1 VSEGLDPLQQNFQP
15 KLGDLL
21 TLRRVSSDIVQN
33 NTRESKDYAEDPAAN
48 NQPISAAEVQEKS
61 SRAARGEAQQTVF
74 YSKHLQILYR
84 EMFRRIINTEYILSD
99 MSYPGKDLALVFLRR
114 CVERGVPLE
123 MLLDL
128 DKWRVLAVKP
138 IGGGSPMA
146 RQQALTNLMQVRGEF
161 DERGRREILREFA
174 AAQTS
179 YEELDR
185 FMPLQNRDEI
195 ASNEHSIAA
204 LENATFG
211 SGIQIPAGSDQVHT
225 IHFKSHAQQIQQML
239 QAIQEQGVESVDP
252 QRGATYIGAALPNM
266 EQHLQYLQRDPT
278 RKAFVQEGVQ
288 IMRQAS
294 QLYEMFKQIIEKAQ
308 KEQAELE
315 KARGQQLQD
324 SEQRALTAEL
334 QVEMAKAEMKTQV
347 DALKVNSL
355 NSMRAEKTREQLRVN
370 SEKAAQDIQLKAQKA
385 QSEIQINQAK
395 AQADIDVKQKKA
407 SAGQEKP
414 AKRPPK

>member
-1 VSEGLDPLQQNFQP
+1 
-15 KLGDLL
+15 
-21 TLRRVSSDIVQN
+21 
-33 NTRESKDYAEDPAAN
+33 
-48 NQPISAAEVQEKS
+48 
-61 SRAARGEAQQTVF
+61 
-74 YSKHLQILYR
+74 
-84 EMFRRIINTEYILSD
+84 
-99 MSYPGKDLALVFLRR
+99 
-114 CVERGVPLE
+114 
-123 MLLDL
+123 
-128 DKWRVLAVKP
+128 
-138 IGGGSPMA
+138 
-146 RQQALTNLMQVRGEF
+146 
-161 DERGRREILREFA
+161 
-174 AAQTS
+174 
-179 YEELDR
+179 
-185 FMPLQNRDEI
+185 MPLQNRDEI